1 MTFREFLAEQLKDP
15 EFKKEYDAL
24 EPEFEE
30 IKKKLRAEGSAIPK
44 AEKSAVEV
52 QPTL

>member
-30 IKKKLRAEGSAIPK
+30 KKKLRAEETAIPK
-44 AEKSAVEV
+44 AEKAAVEV